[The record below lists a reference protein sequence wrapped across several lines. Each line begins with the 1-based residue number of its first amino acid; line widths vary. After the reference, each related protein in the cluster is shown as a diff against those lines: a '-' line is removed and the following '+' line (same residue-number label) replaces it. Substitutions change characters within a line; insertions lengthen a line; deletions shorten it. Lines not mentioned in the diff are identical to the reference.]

1 MTNNSLDE
9 EDWGEHWEPETND
22 LLYDRDFRG
31 LIDCSNLCFWTPETL
46 KDELSWAAGEGCFD
60 RDLSAIAR
68 ARQWF
73 CAIDCKTSMPRK
85 LCASCYR
92 SSGLTAMKVS
102 GTGSSYSR
110 FISRCSHLFG

>member
-46 KDELSWAAGEGCFD
+46 KDELSWAAGEGCFACGKATLLF
-60 RDLSAIAR
+60 RR
-68 ARQWF
+68 R
-73 CAIDCKTSMPRK
+73 
-85 LCASCYR
+85 
-92 SSGLTAMKVS
+92 VS
-102 GTGSSYSR
+102 
-110 FISRCSHLFG
+110 I